1 MPPERY
7 NCLGRREPAAVLQ
20 EARSMRLGVRRRP
33 PVTIMM
39 NRFYILLCIFCLSAA
54 MTVPAAAETVAVFPL
69 LDLNK
74 GRNGVNHELT
84 DHIRHQTGLRGYRIV
99 EPDEV
104 MNFMVR
110 HRIRILGAL
119 DSIYVNRAQKEL
131 EADFVL
137 LGTVCQ
143 LKPEPNAT
151 VSVSLQLV
159 RTSDNRI
166 VWTDTATL
174 YQSELWTL
182 LAINDPES
190 LGDLYDSFFERLYA
204 TFPVTPP
211 AYMRGKDFVDIDRVL
226 IRPAIVRS
234 HDRIECRIGIKSTMD
249 PESLPEFRITVH
261 GETYPVVSDEDGHY
275 LAAAWNAIEEEGRYD
290 IGLQTVWADGT
301 RDDLRLGSYRVDNT
315 PPVIVMHAAAPV
327 IDRYPTFNAF
337 VALTFSMPEPEQLS
351 RWEFHIYRLEDEQ
364 EQTLVVFQEGSG
376 QLAQRMTWN
385 GRTSTGLNAP
395 EGDYLIRVIV
405 WDMIGNPGSAE
416 QRVALR
422 RIPPQLDFAFELEED
437 LLRINVSNET
447 PTPMNFWWM
456 RIFEGN
462 GRVLRVFE
470 GEDFPVEVSIPLPGE
485 GEENLLD
492 LLIEARDAVG
502 NITRRKL
509 QDLFTIA
516 TQGEED
522 LEETEVQ
529 WLEDF

>member
-1 MPPERY
+1 MPGMQD
-7 NCLGRREPAAVLQ
+7 GRRCSAGSPGKG
-20 EARSMRLGVRRRP
+20 LGVRWRP

-39 NRFYILLCIFCLSAA
+39 NRLYIFLCIFCLSAA
-54 MTVPAAAETVAVFPL
+54 LPVPAGAESIAVFPL

-104 MNFMVR
+104 MDFMVR

-137 LGTVCQ
+137 IGTVCQ

-204 TFPVTPP
+204 SFPVTPP
-211 AYMRGKDFVDIDRVL
+211 VYMRGKDFIDIDRVL

-234 HDRIECRIGIKSTMD
+234 HDRVECRIGIKSTMD
-249 PESLPEFRITVH
+249 PESLPQFRITVH
-261 GETYPVVSDEDGHY
+261 GETYPVASDEDGHY
-275 LAAAWNAIEEEGRYD
+275 LVAAWNAVEEEGRYD

-301 RDDLRLGSYRVDNT
+301 RDAYALGSYRVDNT

-327 IDRYPTFNAF
+327 IDRYPTFNEF

-395 EGDYLIRVIV
+395 EGDYLIRVTV
-405 WDMIGNPGSAE
+405 WDMIDNPGSAE

-422 RIPPQLDFAFELEED
+422 RIPPQLDFAFEIEEE
-437 LLRINVSNET
+437 LLRINVSNGT

-462 GRVLRVFE
+462 GSVLRVFE
-470 GEDFPVEVSIPLPGE
+470 GEDFPVEVSVPLPGE
-485 GEENLLD
+485 ENMLD
-492 LLIEARDAVG
+492 LIIEARDAMG
-502 NITRRKL
+502 NITRRRL
-509 QDLFTIA
+509 QDLVTIA
-516 TQGEED
+516 TQGEGD